1 MISSGEVLAVVKRA
15 VSVPASQPL
24 LTDAD
29 ILALADMVISSR
41 LVPLIESFDTDF
53 FVRRDN
59 VPLVGGQAFYD
70 IPYRAVGRGLRDILI
85 NDSLLN
91 ARNLPLIALEEEN
104 FFLLSTNV
112 TGFNFHGDQI
122 HLIPAPQNN
131 VTDLSLTVIWRMPP
145 SKLMIE
151 SDAGVVASVQYNV
164 AGLDEVT
171 LNGIPTFLTT
181 GTQVDFVQRRSG
193 SSILEFDRTVQS
205 ISGNTVRFTTGQV
218 PTSLSAGDYVC
229 PQGYSP
235 VVNSLPNE
243 CIGLLSSH
251 VSYKVLQA
259 IGDYDAANQIKKQDI
274 PDEEKDFK
282 SLMSPRID
290 GEPVIVIN
298 RRSLVRG
305 NKFAQRRWIGPP

>member
-1 MISSGEVLAVVKRA
+1 MISSSEVLAVVKRS

-53 FVRRDN
+53 FVRRDTIA
-59 VPLVGGQAFYD
+59 LVGGQALYD
-70 IPYRAVGRGLRDILI
+70 IPYRSVGRGLRDILI
-85 NDSLLN
+85 NDGLLN
-91 ARNLPLIALEEEN
+91 ARSIPLIALEDET
-104 FFLLSTNV
+104 FFIQSTNV
-112 TGFNFHGDQI
+112 TGFNFQGDQI
-122 HLIPAPQNN
+122 RLIPAPQNN
-131 VTDLSLTVIWRMPP
+131 VVDLSLVVIWRMPP
-145 SKLMIE
+145 SKLIVE
-151 SDAGVVASVQYNV
+151 SDAATVASVQYDV

-171 LNGIPTFLTT
+171 VNGIPSFLTT
-181 GTQVDFVQRRSG
+181 GSVVDFVQKRSG

-205 ISGNTVRFTTGQV
+205 ITGNTVRFTTGQV

-229 PQGYSP
+229 PAGYSP

-305 NKFAQRRWIGPP
+305 NKFSQRRWIGPP